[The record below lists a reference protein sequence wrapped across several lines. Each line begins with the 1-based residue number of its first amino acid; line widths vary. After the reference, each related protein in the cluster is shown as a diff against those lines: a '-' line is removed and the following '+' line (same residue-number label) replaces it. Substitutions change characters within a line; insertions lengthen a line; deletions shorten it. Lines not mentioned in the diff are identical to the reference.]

1 MNNLLPRF
9 CTRDEEKE
17 LNMRIERIGENRIR
31 IFVSYDDLEERDI
44 DLDAFSYN
52 SPETQELF
60 WDLMEQA
67 EIELG
72 FDAHESQ
79 LCIEA
84 VTDVDQGFVITITK
98 LDDDNE
104 FESIQ
109 KFIKNRYKKKD
120 LSIKK
125 KSSSI
130 CSTMLIYAVEDFD
143 ALCFLASALRPLYTG
158 RSKVYSLDGTYYL
171 VLSSVENNVL
181 NKKKFESILSEYAD
195 KMTSVDFFEG
205 YLNEYGKLLADN
217 DAISLFARFK

>member
-1 MNNLLPRF
+1 M
-9 CTRDEEKE
+9 K
-17 LNMRIERIGENRIR
+17 IERVGENRIK

-72 FDAHESQ
+72 FEAQESQ

-84 VTDVDQGFVITITK
+84 VSDVDQGFVITITR
-98 LDDDNE
+98 LEEENE

-109 KFIKNRYKKKD
+109 KFIKSRYKKKD
-120 LSIKK
+120 LAIKK
-125 KSSSI
+125 KTASI
-130 CSTMLIYAVEDFD
+130 CSTMLIYAVEEFD
-143 ALCFLASALRPLYTG
+143 DLCFLASALKPLFTG
-158 RSKVYSLDGTYYL
+158 HSKVYSLENVYYL
-171 VLSSVENNVL
+171 VLSSIENNVL
-181 NKKKFESILSEYAD
+181 NQKMFDSILSEYAD

-205 YLNEYGKLLADN
+205 YLNEYGKLLAGDN
-217 DAISLFARFK
+217 AIYLFSKLK

>member
-1 MNNLLPRF
+1 M
-9 CTRDEEKE
+9 K
-17 LNMRIERIGENRIR
+17 IERFGENRIR

-72 FDAHESQ
+72 FEAHESQ

-84 VTDVDQGFVITITK
+84 VSDVDQGFVITITRIEEE
-98 LDDDNE
+98 NE

-120 LSIKK
+120 LTVKK
-125 KSSSI
+125 KSISI
-130 CSTMLIYAVEDFD
+130 CSTMLIYSVESFD
-143 ALCFLASALRPLYTG
+143 DLCFLCATIKPLFTG
-158 RSKVYSLDGTYYL
+158 RSKVYNLEDVYYL
-171 VLSSVENNVL
+171 VFSSIEDNIINQ
-181 NKKKFESILSEYAD
+181 NKFDSILSEYAD
-195 KMTSVDFFEG
+195 KMSSVDFFEG
-205 YLNEYGKLLADN
+205 YLNEYGKLLIEN
-217 DAISLFARFK
+217 DAISFFAKL

>member
-1 MNNLLPRF
+1 M
-9 CTRDEEKE
+9 K
-17 LNMRIERIGENRIR
+17 IERVGENKIR

-44 DLDAFSYN
+44 DLDAFNYN

-72 FDAHESQ
+72 FDAQESQ

-84 VTDVDQGFVITITK
+84 VSDVEQGFAITITRIEEE
-98 LDDDNE
+98 NE

-109 KFIKNRYKKKD
+109 KFIKSRYRKKD

-125 KSSSI
+125 KTASV
-130 CSTMLIYAVEDFD
+130 CSTLLIYALESFD
-143 ALCFLASALRPLYTG
+143 DLCALCAMIRPLFSG

-171 VLSSVENNVL
+171 VLSSVESHIKNE
-181 NKKKFESILSEYAD
+181 KQFFSILSEYAD
-195 KMTSVDFFEG
+195 KMPNVDFFEG
-205 YLNEYGKLLADN
+205 YLNEYGKRLVSENAVQ
-217 DAISLFARFK
+217 LFGTMG

>member
-1 MNNLLPRF
+1 MNLENRLNIQ
-9 CTRDEEKE
+9 TAIAEKE
-17 LNMRIERIGENRIR
+17 NKMKIERFGENRIR

-84 VTDVDQGFVITITK
+84 VSDVDQGFVITITRIEEEN
-98 LDDDNE
+98 D

-109 KFIKNRYKKKD
+109 KFIKNRYRRKD
-120 LSIKK
+120 LSVKK
-125 KSSSI
+125 KTVSI
-130 CSTMLIYAVEDFD
+130 CSTMLIYSVESFD
-143 ALCFLASALRPLYTG
+143 DLCFLCSAIKSLFAG
-158 RSKVYSLDGTYYL
+158 HSKVYTLDNVYYL
-171 VLSSVENNVL
+171 VLSSIEGNILNEN
-181 NKKKFESILSEYAD
+181 KFNSILSEYAD
-195 KMTSVDFFEG
+195 KMSNVDFFEG
-205 YLNEYGKLLADN
+205 YLNEYGKLLMEN
-217 DAISLFARFK
+217 DAISFFSKL

>member
-1 MNNLLPRF
+1 
-9 CTRDEEKE
+9 
-17 LNMRIERIGENRIR
+17 MRIERVGDNKIR

-72 FDAHESQ
+72 FEAQESQ

-84 VTDVDQGFVITITK
+84 VSDVDQGFVITITK
-98 LDDDNE
+98 IDDDND

-109 KFIKNRYKKKD
+109 KFIKNRYRKKD
-120 LSIKK
+120 LAIKK

-130 CSTMLIYAVEDFD
+130 CSTMAIYAIESFD
-143 ALCFLASALRPLYTG
+143 DLCFLASAIKPLYTG
-158 RSKVYSLDGTYYL
+158 RSRVYSHDGLYYL
-171 VLSSVENNVL
+171 VLFSVESNVT
-181 NKKKFESILSEYAD
+181 NRKKFESIMSEYSD
-195 KMTSVDFFEG
+195 KMSSVDFLEG
-205 YLNEYGKLLADN
+205 YLNEYGKLLADD
-217 DAISLFARFK
+217 DAISLFARF